1 MRKILLTIL
10 PYGILCLFTLIL
22 IMLFWPLGQGG
33 LVGLTNSWLALFFI
47 CTFCAIFLFQEDIY
61 HFLDQKIKGNFLTS
75 STSLQRHKSIPEIFK
90 DDQKFQEI
98 ISGTVMAWMDKINVE
113 KEEQRLKAEEV
124 SQAIE
129 RYKKEKKENLKW
141 LFLFAD
147 YFLVP
152 NSKDVLYEICERH
165 YVTEGILQEI
175 CEDMSLDEREFEA
188 ILEILLFLKFIRKQ
202 EEEFIITETGSA
214 YCTYLE
220 RINQK

>member
-61 HFLDQKIKGNFLTS
+61 HFLDQKIKGNFLI
-75 STSLQRHKSIPEIFK
+75 STTPLQRHKSIPEIFK

-152 NSKDVLYEICERH
+152 HSKDVLYEIYERH
-165 YVTEGILQEI
+165 YLTEGMLQEMAT
-175 CEDMSLDEREFEA
+175 DLSLDNKEVEA
-188 ILEILLFLKFIRKQ
+188 ILEILVFLKFIRKQ
-202 EEEFIITETGSA
+202 EEEFIITEAGSA